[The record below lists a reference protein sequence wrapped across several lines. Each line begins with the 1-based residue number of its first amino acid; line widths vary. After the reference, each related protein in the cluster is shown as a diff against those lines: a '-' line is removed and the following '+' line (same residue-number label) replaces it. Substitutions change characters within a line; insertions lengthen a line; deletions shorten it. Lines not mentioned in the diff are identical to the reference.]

1 MVIELWVLL
10 SLAAASFQTLR
21 FVLQKVVSAVDLSP
35 TGATFARFLYSA
47 PLIAVLAAIYLVETQ
62 QAMPHL
68 GLGFWAFALGGG
80 VAQVL
85 ATIAVVTLFKA
96 RNFAVGVTLM
106 KTEVILS
113 VLVGIVLLGET
124 LTSLAFA
131 AVCSGVVGVILLS
144 RPPDFS
150 GPALAL
156 LRSRSVVLGLGAGFL
171 FAVSAVCYRGASLE
185 IASTDPVLRA
195 GVTLASVTLSQML
208 GMGLWLHL
216 RDRPQISAV
225 WRARRV
231 ASWIGLLSLAGS
243 FCWFFAF
250 TLQNAALVKA
260 VGQVELILSLL
271 ASRFFFS
278 ERSTARELLGIAVL
292 SGSIVFL
299 VLVS

>member
-113 VLVGIVLLGET
+113 VLVGILLLGET

-185 IASTDPVLRA
+185 IALTDPVLRA
-195 GVTLASVTLSQML
+195 GVTLAAVTLSQML

-243 FCWFFAF
+243 FCWFLAF